1 MEIRAM
7 RLIFKLVLCLC
18 LLPLSVFCQ
27 ERIRKTMVGPN
38 NDQIRILISFIDPS
52 EEGFKMQSMI
62 IDMDKIKDSKEQ
74 PKSVFVDLTSTVRS
88 LSTGK
93 KDQKILLLRW
103 NKKGE
108 IELKCDGKW
117 VKQNSASA
125 TDKIVET
132 TKFIIQNI
140 PLNTKTPTEIA
151 LTKEIEQKIEAV
163 LNSLYTE
170 NFPCLRVV
178 N

>member
-1 MEIRAM
+1 MQ
-7 RLIFKLVLCLC
+7 LVFKLFLCLC

-38 NDQIRILISFIDPS
+38 NDQIRIVISFVEPL

-62 IDMDKIKDSKEQ
+62 IDMDKIKDNKEQ

-88 LSTGK
+88 LTTGK
-93 KDQKILLLRW
+93 KDQKIFLLRW
-103 NKKGE
+103 NKKGD

-117 VKQNSASA
+117 VKQDSASGA
-125 TDKIVET
+125 EKIIET
-132 TKFIIQNI
+132 TKSVIQNI
-140 PLNTKTPTEIA
+140 PLNTKTPTEIT
-151 LTKEIEQKIEAV
+151 LPQELEQKIEAV
-163 LNSLYTE
+163 LNSLSTE
-170 NFPCLRVV
+170 NLPCLRVV

>member
-1 MEIRAM
+1 M
-7 RLIFKLVLCLC
+7 RLVFNLLLCLC
-18 LLPLSVFCQ
+18 LFSSTIFCQ
-27 ERIRKTMVGPN
+27 DRIRKTMVGPY
-38 NDQIRILISFIDPS
+38 NDQVRIVISFVDPLD
-52 EEGFKMQSMI
+52 EGFKMQSMI
-62 IDMDKIKDSKEQ
+62 IDMDRVKDNKEQ

-108 IELKCDGKW
+108 MELKCEGKW
-117 VKQNSASA
+117 VKQSSASA
-125 TDKIVET
+125 TEKIVET
-132 TKFIIQNI
+132 TNSIIQNI
-140 PLNTKTPTEIA
+140 PLNTKSPTEIT
-151 LTKEIEQKIEAV
+151 LTQELEQKIEAV
-163 LNSLYTE
+163 LNSLNTE